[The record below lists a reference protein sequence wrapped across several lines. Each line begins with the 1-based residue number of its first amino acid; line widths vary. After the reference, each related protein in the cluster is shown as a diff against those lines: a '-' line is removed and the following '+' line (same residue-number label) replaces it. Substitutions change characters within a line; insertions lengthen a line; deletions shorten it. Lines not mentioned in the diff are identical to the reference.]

1 MAERVSLIGRLISW
15 LKWPVAL
22 GLIALLGYQN
32 REQFQR
38 LLTEPVRWEF
48 LALAFV
54 LCSSSIVLTFFRW
67 YLLVAAQDFP
77 FTMRDAVRLG
87 FLGYL
92 FNYVGPGIVGGDV
105 AKAVLMA
112 REQTSRRAIAVATI
126 LLDRILGLLGLVIV
140 ASGAGLLIDQ
150 NLGHGEKLVWAT
162 WGGTLAGLLGLAIM
176 LHPAT
181 PRSRWLQWMTR
192 LPKIGGIVGDVATA
206 IALYQSRRKVVVC
219 TVLISIVG
227 HFGIISSFYCCARA
241 VAGDA
246 AVPSY
251 LEHLLIIPPA
261 EVAASFFPTPGGLGA
276 LEYAVKESYALSG
289 FEAGL
294 GVLAAGAYRLTTIVV
309 AGVGSLYYFAARKQ
323 IQQLLDEAQAD
334 EKPEQPPGE

>member
-1 MAERVSLIGRLISW
+1 MAERVSLIGRLIGW
-15 LKWPVAL
+15 LKWPLAL

-32 REQFQR
+32 REQFQQ
-38 LLTEPVRWEF
+38 LLTQPIRWEF
-48 LALAFV
+48 LVAAFV

-67 YLLVAAQDFP
+67 YLLVKAQEFP

-92 FNYVGPGIVGGDV
+92 FNYVGPGIVGGDL

-112 REQTSRRAIAVATI
+112 REQTERRTVAVATI
-126 LLDRILGLLGLVIV
+126 LLDRILGLLALLMV
-140 ASGAGLLIDQ
+140 ASGAGLFVDQ
-150 NLGHGEKLVWAT
+150 ELELGEKLVWAT
-162 WGGTLAGLLGLAIM
+162 WGGTLAGLIGLAVM

-181 PRSRWLQWMTR
+181 PRSRWLQLLTR
-192 LPKIGGIVGDVATA
+192 IPKLGGMVGDAATA
-206 IALYQSRRKVVVC
+206 IALYQTRRRVVVA

-241 VAGDA
+241 IAGGA
-246 AVPSY
+246 AVPGY
-251 LEHLLIIPPA
+251 VTHLLIIPPA
-261 EVAASFFPTPGGLGA
+261 EVVASFFPTPGGLGA

-294 GVLAAGAYRLTTIVV
+294 GVLAAGAYRVTTIVV

-323 IQQLLDEAQAD
+323 IQQLLDEAQSGQ
-334 EKPEQPPGE
+334 PET